1 MNGSDPSCASS
12 TAPVAEDVLL
22 ALARAVDLVDG
33 AAAGVRAA
41 GDVEWRA
48 RAAELYRAA
57 VADAARALARDRVL
71 LDGAVRLAY
80 GGWAR

>member
-1 MNGSDPSCASS
+1 MNGSDPSCA
-12 TAPVAEDVLL
+12 APAGEDARL
-22 ALARAVDLVDG
+22 ALARAADLVDG
-33 AAAGVRAA
+33 AAAGIRAA
-41 GDVEWRA
+41 GEVEWRA
-48 RAAELYRAA
+48 LAAELYRAA